1 MRASND
7 PTSTINLW
15 RSPIP
20 YLFGSLGILLS
31 IIVVAL
37 ITLPCSYCRKHSRNS
52 SSEDEQRK
60 PAAIPVSMPVLDAEP
75 KIVVIM
81 AGENKP
87 AYLATPINSS
97 AMNCNQLG

>member
-1 MRASND
+1 
-7 PTSTINLW
+7 
-15 RSPIP
+15 
-20 YLFGSLGILLS
+20 
-31 IIVVAL
+31 
-37 ITLPCSYCRKHSRNS
+37 
-52 SSEDEQRK
+52 
-60 PAAIPVSMPVLDAEP
+60 MPVLDAEP

>member
-37 ITLPCSYCRKHSRNS
+37 ITLACSYYRKHSRNS
-52 SSEDEQRK
+52 SSDEQEK
-60 PAAIPVSMPVLDAEP
+60 PAAIPIRMPVLDAEP

>member
-7 PTSTINLW
+7 LASTENLW

-31 IIVVAL
+31 IIAVAL
-37 ITLPCSYCRKHSRNS
+37 ITLACSYCRKHCGNS
-52 SSEDEQRK
+52 SGDEQAK
-60 PAAIPVSMPVLDAEP
+60 PAAIPLSSPVLDAEP

-81 AGENKP
+81 AGESKP
-87 AYLATPINSS
+87 AYLATPVNSS
-97 AMNCNQLG
+97 TMNCNELV

>member
-7 PTSTINLW
+7 LASPENLW

-31 IIVVAL
+31 IIAVAL
-37 ITLPCSYCRKHSRNS
+37 ITLACSYCRKHCGNS
-52 SSEDEQRK
+52 SSDERAK
-60 PAAIPVSMPVLDAEP
+60 PAAIPLSTPVLDAEP
-75 KIVVIM
+75 TIVVIL

-87 AYLATPINSS
+87 TYLAAPVNS
-97 AMNCNQLG
+97 ATMNCNQLV